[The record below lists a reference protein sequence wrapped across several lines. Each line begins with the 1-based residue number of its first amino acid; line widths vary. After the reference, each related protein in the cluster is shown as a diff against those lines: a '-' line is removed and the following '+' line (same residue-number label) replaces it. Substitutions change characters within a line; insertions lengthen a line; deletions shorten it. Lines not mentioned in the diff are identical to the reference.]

1 MKRAGVTSD
10 RWSSANSA
18 PAAAANPG
26 AAPEAASTRSCV
38 LAHRGPHDP
47 LTGDAAKRA
56 AADPHRGGERAD
68 QAPEGEHLGA
78 EHEPLGGQLAPV
90 VVDVGGRRHHEQRL
104 AIAQLA
110 QAVQDGAG
118 LGGVGGSGDQGQGHG
133 LHRVA
138 RAPDG
143 IVS

>member
-1 MKRAGVTSD
+1 MKRAGVTSE

-38 LAHRGPHDP
+38 PR
-47 LTGDAAKRA
+47 TAARTTRSRA
-56 AADPHRGGERAD
+56 TLPSGRPPTPTARGERPD
-68 QAPEGEHLGA
+68 QAPEGDHLGP
-78 EHEPLGGQLAPV
+78 EHQPLGGQLAPV

-110 QAVQDGAG
+110 KAVEDGAG
-118 LGGVGGSGDQGQGHG
+118 LGGVGGSGDQSQGHG